1 MRVYAR
7 IVKRPPGRACFQLAA
22 EAGSTAHLP
31 TRQSTIECERER
43 EMTRQRTDGETEL
56 LSTARKVL
64 PAGHFN
70 FAPEIVIREGKGSH
84 VWDESGNEY
93 VDFLLGSG
101 PMFLGHAHPD
111 VTAAVSRQLARGTTF
126 FANNSA
132 AIRLAAEI
140 VDAVPCAE
148 QVRFLSTGTEATQYA
163 MRMARAYRGRSKIL
177 KFEGGFHGM
186 GDWALMSVAPRRP
199 GNFPMAAP
207 DSAGI
212 PEVLSS
218 EMLIAPFND
227 ADATVA
233 LIEAHKDELAGVIM
247 EPFQRLILP
256 KPGFLEAVRA
266 ATARNGVPLIFD
278 EIVTGFR
285 FAYGGAQEA
294 YGVIPDL
301 CALGKILGGGF
312 PLAAVAG
319 REEIMRHFDR
329 GKVAE
334 ERFAQQTGTLSGNPV
349 AAEAGLA
356 TLEVL
361 QRPGIFPQ
369 VMATGEVLMQGLQRA
384 LDDARQTARV
394 IGHPTCFEAFFTDT
408 PITDYRGMQKADAAK
423 QKRFHSLLLE
433 RGVLKAESKFYV
445 SVAHAAVDVDH
456 AIAAFRSAARDMSR
470 DATR

>member
-1 MRVYAR
+1 M
-7 IVKRPPGRACFQLAA
+7 
-22 EAGSTAHLP
+22 T
-31 TRQSTIECERER
+31 TRL
-43 EMTRQRTDGETEL
+43 RTEGESEL
-56 LSTARKVL
+56 LTTARKVL

-70 FAPEIVIREGKGSH
+70 FAPEIVVREGRGGH

-111 VTAAVSRQLARGTTF
+111 VTAAVTRQLARGTTF

-132 AIRLAAEI
+132 AIKLAAEI
-140 VDAVPCAE
+140 VAAVPCAE
-148 QVRFLSTGTEATQYA
+148 QVRFLSSGTEATQYA
-163 MRMARAYRGRSKIL
+163 MRIVRAFRGKSKIL

-186 GDWALMSVAPRRP
+186 GDWALMSVSPKRP
-199 GNFPMAAP
+199 GNFPIAAA

-212 PEVLSS
+212 PDVLRN

-227 ADATVA
+227 VDATVA
-233 LIEAHKDELAGVIM
+233 LIEEHRDDLAGVIM

-266 ATARNGVPLIFD
+266 ATAKHGIPLVFD

-285 FAYGGAQEA
+285 FAYGGAQEHF
-294 YGVIPDL
+294 GVMPDL

-334 ERFAQQTGTLSGNPV
+334 EQFAQQTGTLSGNPV

-361 QRPGIFPQ
+361 KRPGIYEA
-369 VMATGEVLMQGLQRA
+369 VHTTGKALMVGLQQA
-384 LDDARQTARV
+384 LDDAGVPARV
-394 IGHPTCFEAFFTDT
+394 TGHPTCFEAFFTAI
-408 PITDYRGMQKADAAK
+408 PVTDYRSMQKADSSK
-423 QKRFHSLLLE
+423 QRRFHALLLE

-445 SVAHAAVDVDH
+445 SIAHSAADVDH
-456 AIAAFRSAARDMSR
+456 AIAAFHSAASEMAR
-470 DATR
+470 AG

>member
-1 MRVYAR
+1 MATRLR
-7 IVKRPPGRACFQLAA
+7 T
-22 EAGSTAHLP
+22 AGES
-31 TRQSTIECERER
+31 
-43 EMTRQRTDGETEL
+43 EL
-56 LSTARKVL
+56 LATAKEVL

-70 FAPEIVIREGKGSH
+70 FAPEIVVREGRGGR

-111 VTAAVSRQLARGTTF
+111 VTAAVTRQLARGTTF

-132 AIRLAAEI
+132 AIKLAAEI
-140 VDAVPCAE
+140 VAAVPCAE
-148 QVRFLSTGTEATQYA
+148 QVRFLSSGTEATQYA
-163 MRMARAYRGRSKIL
+163 MRIVRAYRGRSKIL

-186 GDWALMSVAPRRP
+186 GDWALMSVAPKRP

-212 PEVLSS
+212 PEVLRG

-227 ADATVA
+227 VEATVA
-233 LIEAHKDELAGVIM
+233 LIEEHKEELAGVIM

-266 ATARNGVPLIFD
+266 ATAKHGIPLVFD

-285 FAYGGAQEA
+285 FAYGGAQEHF
-294 YGVIPDL
+294 GVVPDV

-334 ERFAQQTGTLSGNPV
+334 QHFAQQTGTLSGNPI

-361 QRPGIFPQ
+361 KRPGTYVGAQ
-369 VMATGEVLMQGLQRA
+369 ATGSALMEGLQRA
-384 LDDARQTARV
+384 LDEARV
-394 IGHPTCFEAFFTDT
+394 PARVTGHPTCFEAFFTET
-408 PITDYRGMQKADAAK
+408 PVTDYRSMLRADAGK
-423 QKRFHSLLLE
+423 QKRFQALLLDQ
-433 RGVLKAESKFYV
+433 GVLKAESKFYV
-445 SVAHAAVDVDH
+445 STAHTAADVDH
-456 AIAAFRSAARDMSR
+456 AVAAFRSAAREMVR
-470 DATR
+470 GV

>member
-1 MRVYAR
+1 
-7 IVKRPPGRACFQLAA
+7 
-22 EAGSTAHLP
+22 
-31 TRQSTIECERER
+31 
-43 EMTRQRTDGETEL
+43 MTMRQRTQSETEL
-56 LSTARKVL
+56 LTTARKVL

-70 FAPEIVIREGKGSH
+70 FAPEIVIRDGKGAH
-84 VWDESGNEY
+84 VWDESGNQY

-111 VTAAVSRQLARGTTF
+111 VTAAVAGQLARGTTF
-126 FANNSA
+126 FANNGA

-140 VDAVPCAE
+140 VSAVPCAE
-148 QVRFLSTGTEATQYA
+148 QVRFLSSGTEATQYA
-163 MRMARAYRGRSKIL
+163 MRIVRAFRGRSKIL

-186 GDWALMSVAPRRP
+186 GDWALMSVAPKRP
-199 GNFPMAAP
+199 GNFPLASP

-212 PEVLSS
+212 PEVLRG

-227 ADATVA
+227 IDATTA
-233 LIEAHKDELAGVIM
+233 LIEEYRDDLAGVIM
-247 EPFQRLILP
+247 EPFQRLIEP

-266 ATARNGVPLIFD
+266 VTAKHGIPLVFD

-285 FAYGGAQEA
+285 FAYGGAQEH
-294 YGVIPDL
+294 YGVVPDL

-334 ERFAQQTGTLSGNPV
+334 EHFAQQTGTLSGNPV

-361 QRPGIFPQ
+361 KRPGVYDQ
-369 VMATGEVLMQGLQRA
+369 VYATGRALMEGLQRA
-384 LDDARQTARV
+384 FEDARITAQV
-394 IGHPTCFEAFFTDT
+394 TGHPTCFEAFFTDT
-408 PITDYRGMQKADAAK
+408 PVTDYRSMQKADPVR
-423 QKRFHSLLLE
+423 QKLFHALLLE

-445 SVAHAAVDVDH
+445 STAHATADVDH
-456 AIAAFRSAARDMSR
+456 AIAAFRAAARALARSR
-470 DATR
+470 

>member
-1 MRVYAR
+1 
-7 IVKRPPGRACFQLAA
+7 
-22 EAGSTAHLP
+22 
-31 TRQSTIECERER
+31 
-43 EMTRQRTDGETEL
+43 MTSRLRTEGESEL
-56 LSTARKVL
+56 LMTARKVL

-70 FAPEIVIREGKGSH
+70 FAPEIVVREGRGGH

-101 PMFLGHAHPD
+101 PMFLGHAHPG
-111 VTAAVSRQLARGTTF
+111 VTAAVTRQLARGTTF

-132 AIRLAAEI
+132 AIKLAAAI

-148 QVRFLSTGTEATQYA
+148 QVRFLSSGTEATQYA
-163 MRMARAYRGRSKIL
+163 MRIVRAFRGRSKIL

-186 GDWALMSVAPRRP
+186 GDWALMSVAPKRP
-199 GNFPMAAP
+199 GNFPVATA

-212 PEVLSS
+212 PEVLRG

-227 ADATVA
+227 TEATVA
-233 LIEAHKDELAGVIM
+233 LIEEHREELAGVIM

-266 ATARNGVPLIFD
+266 ATARYGIPLVFD

-285 FAYGGAQEA
+285 FAYGGAQEHF
-294 YGVIPDL
+294 GVVPDL

-329 GKVAE
+329 DKVAE
-334 ERFAQQTGTLSGNPV
+334 ANFAQQTGTLSGNPI
-349 AAEAGLA
+349 AAEAGLV

-361 QRPGIFPQ
+361 KRPGTYEA
-369 VMATGEVLMQGLQRA
+369 VNTTGKALMKGLQQA
-384 LDDARQTARV
+384 LDDAAVPARV
-394 IGHPTCFEAFFTDT
+394 TGHPTCFEAFFTQI
-408 PITDYRGMQKADAAK
+408 PVTDYRSMRKADASK
-423 QKRFHSLLLE
+423 QRRFHALLLE

-445 SVAHAAVDVDH
+445 STTHSAGDVDH
-456 AIAAFRSAARDMSR
+456 AVAAFRSAAREMAR
-470 DATR
+470 GT